1 VRQFPTSA
9 KANWGGLPAL
19 AAPND
24 VLVLFSR
31 VATAPATSPQTAVWH
46 FGWHVTD
53 ARASLESYTRRP
65 DVTLLPLYTF
75 PLRARAQAQ
84 ARPQGAEIGVHH
96 EGRLRL
102 VRLDGEWQ
110 IGDYVCCKSSPTPN
124 SRHTGRE
131 KQ

>member
-1 VRQFPTSA
+1 MRQFPTSA

-31 VATAPATSPQTAVWH
+31 VATAAATSPQTAVWH

-75 PLRARAQAQ
+75 PPLRACKRKP
-84 ARPQGAEIGVHH
+84 ARRGAEIGVYQ
-96 EGRLRL
+96 EGRR
-102 VRLDGEWQ
+102 G
-110 IGDYVCCKSSPTPN
+110 
-124 SRHTGRE
+124 
-131 KQ
+131 